1 MEKQAILKTIKE
13 LKEKAKKRNFS
24 QSFDL
29 IVVLKGLDMKKP
41 ENQVEFF
48 QPVKHDTGKKIKICA
63 LVGPELT
70 AKAKESCDVVVNAD
84 DFPKYAKD
92 KKAAKKLAN
101 ECDWFIAQAN
111 LMPKV
116 AASFGRVLGPKGKM
130 PNPKAGCV
138 VPPTANLGPLSE
150 KLRKTVKVSAKTIPM
165 IQCIVGKED
174 MKDEDVSDNIWTIYD
189 GLVHHLV
196 SGKDNVRSVM
206 LKLTM
211 SKPIKL
217 EK

>member
-1 MEKQAILKTIKE
+1 MDKNKILKTLE
-13 LKEKAKKRNFS
+13 HVRKASKKRNFN
-24 QSFDL
+24 QTFDVD
-29 IVVLKGLDMKKP
+29 IRIKNYDIKKDGNIDLFINLP
-41 ENQVEFF
+41 YNR
-48 QPVKHDTGKKIKICA
+48 GKKVKICA
-63 LVGPELT
+63 LIGPELA
-70 AKAKESCDVVVNAD
+70 AKAKETCDFVVSID
-84 DFPKYAKD
+84 EFPKYAKD

-130 PNPKAGCV
+130 PNPKASCI
-138 VPPTANLGPLSE
+138 VPPTANLEPLCN
-150 KLRKTVKVSAKTIPM
+150 KLRKTVKVVAKTIPM

-174 MKDEDVSDNIWTIYD
+174 MKDEEVSDNIWTIYD
-189 GLVHHLV
+189 GLIHHL
-196 SGKDNVRSVM
+196 SAGKDNVRSVF

-211 SKPIKL
+211 SKPVKL

>member
-1 MEKQAILKTIKE
+1 MEKQDILKVIKE
-13 LKEKAKKRNFS
+13 VKEKSKKRKFS
-24 QSFDL
+24 QTYDL
-29 IVVLKGLDMKKP
+29 IVVLKGLNLKKP
-41 ENQVEFF
+41 EDQVEFF
-48 QPVKHDTGKKIKICA
+48 QILKHETGKKAKICA
-63 LVGPELT
+63 LVGPEL
-70 AKAKESCDVVVNAD
+70 AGKAKDICDVVVKD
-84 DFPKYAKD
+84 DEFPKYQKD

-138 VPPTANLGPLSE
+138 VPPTANLEPLCA
-150 KLRKTVKVSAKTIPM
+150 KLKNTVKILAKTVPI
-165 IQCIVGKED
+165 IQCAVGKED
-174 MKDEDVSDNIWTIYD
+174 MKDEDVTDNIWTIYD
-189 GLVHHLV
+189 GLVHHLAA
-196 SGKDNVRSVM
+196 GRDNIRSVM

-211 SKPIKL
+211 SKPVKM

>member
-1 MEKQAILKTIKE
+1 MEKTDILKAIKE
-13 LKEKAKKRNFS
+13 LKEKSKKRNFK

-29 IVVLKGLDMKKP
+29 IVVLKGLDLKKA

-48 QPVKHDTGKKIKICA
+48 QPLKHDTGKKIKICA
-63 LVGPELT
+63 LVAAELA
-70 AKAKESCDVVVNAD
+70 AKAKDLCDVVINAD
-84 DFPKYAKD
+84 EFPKYAKD
-92 KKAAKKLAN
+92 KKAAKKLAQD
-101 ECDWFIAQAN
+101 CDWFVAQAN
-111 LMPKV
+111 IMPKV

-138 VPPTANLGPLSE
+138 VPPTANLEPLCT
-150 KLRKTVKVSAKTIPM
+150 KLRRTVKVSAKTIPM

-174 MKDEDVSDNIWTIYD
+174 MKDEEVSDNVWTVYD
-189 GLVHHLV
+189 GLVHHL
-196 SGKDNVRSVM
+196 SAGKDNIRSIM

-211 SKPIKL
+211 SKPVKL

>member
-1 MEKQAILKTIKE
+1 MEKADILKVIKE
-13 LKEKAKKRNFS
+13 LKEKSKKRNFS

-29 IVVLKGLDMKKP
+29 IVVLRGLNMKKP

-48 QPVKHDTGKKIKICA
+48 QPVKYDIGKKLKICA
-63 LVGPELT
+63 LVGPELA
-70 AKAKESCDVVVNAD
+70 AKAKESCDVVVNVD

-111 LMPKV
+111 IMPKV
-116 AASFGRVLGPKGKM
+116 AASFGRILGPKGKM

-138 VPPTANLGPLSE
+138 VPPNANLGPLSE

-165 IQCIVGKED
+165 IQCLVGKED
-174 MKDEDVSDNIWTIYD
+174 MKDDEVSDNIWDMYD
-189 GLVHHLV
+189 GLIHHLPA
-196 SGKDNVRSVM
+196 GKDNVKSIM